1 MEFAAQKRAVLVPI
15 LHQGSVPLVRGRDKH
30 TVAECLL
37 NCNFEGWVDGG
48 GAAVPIKKQGEG
60 EGGMSGWKV
69 GGMSSFAY

>member
-48 GAAVPIKKQGEG
+48 GLQFQLKSKGRG
-60 EGGMSGWKV
+60 KGGCQV
-69 GGMSSFAY
+69 GRLGG